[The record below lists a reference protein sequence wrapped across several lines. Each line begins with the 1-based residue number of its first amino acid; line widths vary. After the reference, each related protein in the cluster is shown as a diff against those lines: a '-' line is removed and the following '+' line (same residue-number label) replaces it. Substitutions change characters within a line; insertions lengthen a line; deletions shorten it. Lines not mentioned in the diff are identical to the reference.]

1 MRKVEVGQRVVTI
14 RMSEDEMPSERAG
27 ISRLVRRAL
36 AEQGMEPWE
45 AVEAE
50 CFSACGEVLVMARP
64 GTAHPTGVFFAE
76 LELLLAAA
84 AACGTGESALYGTE
98 EGYLLVLPPES
109 VCLPLYEYGEERLL
123 HPDWLCH
130 AREQGLCLL
139 EEDAIAQ
146 LVRIFSTSQV

>member
-1 MRKVEVGQRVVTI
+1 MRKVEVGQKAVTI
-14 RMSEDEMPSERAG
+14 RMSENEMPPERAD

-50 CFSACGEVLVMARP
+50 CFAAGGEVLVMARP
-64 GTAHPTGVFFAE
+64 GTAHPKGLVFAA
-76 LELLLAAA
+76 LELLLSAAA
-84 AACGTGESALYGTE
+84 VCGTGDGELYRME

-109 VCLPLYEYGEERLL
+109 VHPVLYEYGEERPV
-123 HPDWLCH
+123 HPDWTCH

-139 EEDAIAQ
+139 EENAVAQ